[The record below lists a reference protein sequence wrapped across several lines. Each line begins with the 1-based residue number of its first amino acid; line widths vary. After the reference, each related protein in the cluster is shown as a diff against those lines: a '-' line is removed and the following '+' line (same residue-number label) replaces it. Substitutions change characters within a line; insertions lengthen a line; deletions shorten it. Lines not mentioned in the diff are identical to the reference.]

1 MTHYDAV
8 IAGCGP
14 VGAALANLLAAQG
27 LTVCIA
33 EKHKAVYDKPR
44 AITFDWE
51 GMRVLQFCGVAEEFS
66 KGIRPH
72 PGTDF
77 RGLDGQVIK
86 LFDPLP
92 PPWDLGWPPT
102 FTFVQPEMER
112 LLREALVRRETV
124 TLLLGHSV
132 EGFRDEGDRVCVDIV
147 DLDTGG
153 TRTVTG
159 DFLIGCDGANSGVR
173 QALGLPLEDLGFDEN
188 WLVVDALQQRETAI
202 PAKGTQFCWPWRPAT
217 FIPGP
222 GKLRRWELKIM
233 PGETPADFD
242 DPARVRAVLAD
253 HVDTGAVEIWRSATY
268 RFAARVGTEWRKG
281 RVLLAGDAIHQTPPF
296 LGQGLGSGIR
306 DAANLAWKL
315 VHIRRC
321 GFNEALLDSYRDE
334 RRPHVVA
341 VVEAA
346 KEFGRIVGELDMDCA
361 RARDAELAAELA
373 SGRMETRRQKF
384 VPDLETGILDFEP
397 GVPREDQIAG
407 KLMPQ
412 PEVYA
417 PDGSK
422 RLLDDLVPME
432 WLYVTDSLETQ
443 GWIEGLEEVWRK
455 IGGLRI
461 VILPNDGAVLWPGPQ
476 STRAGAAPV
485 VPSERLEAASGKLTG
500 EVSCASASY
509 RTRLSNDIRLFRETD
524 GRFVRWCEH
533 TRLTAAI
540 FRPDRYAY
548 AGAKNHTSLAKT
560 VSKLAVEMHVG

>member
-14 VGAALANLLAAQG
+14 VGAALANLLAARG

-33 EKHKAVYDKPR
+33 EKHRAVYDKPR

-132 EGFRDEGDRVCVDIV
+132 EGFRDEGDRVCVDIL

-173 QALGLPLEDLGFDEN
+173 AALGLPLEDLGFDEN
-188 WLVVDALQQRETAI
+188 WLVVDALQRRETAI
-202 PAKGTQFCWPWRPAT
+202 PAKGTQFCWPWRPAS

-233 PGETPADFD
+233 PGETPAEFD

-315 VHIRRC
+315 VHIRRT
-321 GFNEALLDSYRDE
+321 GFNAALLDSYRDE

-346 KEFGRIVGELDMDCA
+346 KEFGKIVGELDMDRA

-384 VPDLETGILDFEP
+384 IPDLETGILDPEP
-397 GVPREDQIAG
+397 GVPWADQVAG
-407 KLMPQ
+407 KLMIQ

-422 RLLDDLVPME
+422 RLLDDIGADGMALR
-432 WLYVTDSLETQ
+432 D
-443 GWIEGLEEVWRK
+443 GGAGGAGLD
-455 IGGLRI
+455 GGT
-461 VILPNDGAVLWPGPQ
+461 GEC
-476 STRAGAAPV
+476 GAASAAGGSSYCPTMGWACCRAFRPGHRAWSGT
-485 VPSERLEAASGKLTG
+485 PSGESSGTPSRLPK
-500 EVSCASASY
+500 
-509 RTRLSNDIRLFRETD
+509 DIKVFNETD
-524 GRFVRWCEH
+524 HRFAHWCNYAG
-533 TRLTAAI
+533 LAAVFI
-540 FRPDRYAY
+540 RPDRYVY
-548 AGAKNHTSLAKT
+548 AGASSPENFATKVTELRL
-560 VSKLAVEMHVG
+560 KLTGKIQEDEPASCFLRA

>member
-1 MTHYDAV
+1 MSHYDAV

-14 VGAALANLLAAQG
+14 VGAALANLLAARG

-33 EKHKAVYDKPR
+33 EKHRAVYNKPR

-112 LLREALVRRETV
+112 RLREALVRRETV
-124 TLLLGHSV
+124 TLLLGRSV
-132 EGFRDEGDRVCVDIV
+132 EGFRDEGDRVCVDIL
-147 DLDTGG
+147 DLGTGE
-153 TRTVTG
+153 TSTVTG

-173 QALGLPLEDLGFDEN
+173 AALGLPLEDLGFDEN

-202 PAKGTQFCWPWRPAT
+202 PAKGTQFCWPWRPAS
-217 FIPGP
+217 FVPGP
-222 GKLRRWELKIM
+222 GRLRRWELKIM
-233 PGETPADFD
+233 PGETPAEFD

-253 HVDTGAVEIWRSATY
+253 HVDTDAVEIWRSAAY
-268 RFAARVGTEWRKG
+268 RFAARVGTEWRMG

-315 VHIRRC
+315 VHIKRT
-321 GFNEALLDSYRDE
+321 GFNAALLNSYRDE

-346 KEFGRIVGELDMDCA
+346 KEFGKIVGELDMDRA
-361 RARDAELAAELA
+361 RARDAALMADLKA
-373 SGRMETRRQKF
+373 GRMETRRQKF
-384 VPDLETGILDFEP
+384 APDLKTGILDAEP
-397 GVPREDQIAG
+397 GVPRSEQVAG
-407 KLMPQ
+407 TLMVQ

-417 PDGSK
+417 PDGTK

-432 WLYVTDSLETQ
+432 WLYVTAGFEEQ
-443 GWIEGLEEVWRK
+443 GWMEGMEETWRR
-455 IGGLRI
+455 IGGRRI
-461 VILPNDGAVLWPGPQ
+461 VILPGGDRTKSEGMRSGPSATPAGVEFLHETGATFARWCSKTGLRAVL
-476 STRAGAAPV
+476 V
-485 VPSERLEAASGKLTG
+485 
-500 EVSCASASY
+500 
-509 RTRLSNDIRLFRETD
+509 
-524 GRFVRWCEH
+524 
-533 TRLTAAI
+533 
-540 FRPDRYAY
+540 RPDRYIY
-548 AGAKNHTSLAKT
+548 AAVNDRTDLAARMRSLGGRLVAK
-560 VSKLAVEMHVG
+560 

>member
-1 MTHYDAV
+1 MTHYDVV

-14 VGAALANLLAAQG
+14 VGAALGNLLAARG

-33 EKHKAVYDKPR
+33 ERHKAVYDKPR

-77 RGLDGQVIK
+77 RGIDGQVIK

-124 TLLLGHSV
+124 TLLLGRSV
-132 EGFRDEGDRVCVDIV
+132 EGFRDTGDRVEVDIL
-147 DLDTGG
+147 DLDTGA
-153 TRTVTG
+153 TETVTG
-159 DFLIGCDGANSGVR
+159 DFLVGCDGANSGVR
-173 QALGLPLEDLGFDEN
+173 RALGLALEDLGFDEN

-202 PAKGTQFCWPWRPAT
+202 PDKGTQFCRPWRPAT

-222 GKLRRWELKIM
+222 GKLRRWEMKVM
-233 PGETPADFD
+233 PDETPAEFD
-242 DPARVRAVLAD
+242 DPARVRDVLAD
-253 HVDTGAVEIWRSATY
+253 HVDTDAVEIWRSATY

-315 VHIRRC
+315 VHIKRT

-346 KEFGRIVGELDMDCA
+346 KEFGKIVGELDMDKA
-361 RARDAELAAELA
+361 RARDAALEADLKA
-373 SGRMETRRQKF
+373 GRMETRRQKF
-384 VPDLETGILDFEP
+384 VPNLETGILHFEE

-407 KLMPQ
+407 TLMPQ

-432 WLYVTDSLETQ
+432 WLYVTTRMEEQ
-443 GWIEGLEEVWRK
+443 EWMEGLEDVWHS
-455 IGGLRI
+455 IGGRRI
-461 VILPNDGAVLWPGPQ
+461 VIVPVEPEPMENGRESTSNNFNFGRNKIKSTNGAL
-476 STRAGAAPV
+476 STKKLETILDLKV
-485 VPSERLEAASGKLTG
+485 VRSDQIEIL
-500 EVSCASASY
+500 
-509 RTRLSNDIRLFRETD
+509 RETD
-524 GRFVRWCEH
+524 NRFAQWCSWN
-533 TRLTAAI
+533 TSPAVI
-540 FRPDRYAY
+540 VRPDRYIY
-548 AGAKNHTSLAKT
+548 SPVLKKQNLRLRVFEITID
-560 VSKLAVEMHVG
+560 

>member
-1 MTHYDAV
+1 
-8 IAGCGP
+8 
-14 VGAALANLLAAQG
+14 
-27 LTVCIA
+27 
-33 EKHKAVYDKPR
+33 
-44 AITFDWE
+44 
-51 GMRVLQFCGVAEEFS
+51 MRVLQFCGVAEEFS

-132 EGFRDEGDRVCVDIV
+132 EGFRDEGDRVCVDIL

-173 QALGLPLEDLGFDEN
+173 AALGLPLEDLGFDEN
-188 WLVVDALQQRETAI
+188 WLVVDALQRRETAI
-202 PAKGTQFCWPWRPAT
+202 PAKGTQFCWPWRPAS

-233 PGETPADFD
+233 PGETPAEFD

-315 VHIRRC
+315 VHIRRT
-321 GFNEALLDSYRDE
+321 GFNAALLDSYRDE

-346 KEFGRIVGELDMDCA
+346 KEFGKIVGELDMDRA

-384 VPDLETGILDFEP
+384 IPDLETGILDPEP
-397 GVPREDQIAG
+397 GVPWADQVAG
-407 KLMPQ
+407 KLMIQ

-422 RLLDDLVPME
+422 RLLDDIVPME
-432 WLYVTDSLETQ
+432 WLYITA
-443 GWIEGLEEVWRK
+443 GLEEQRWMEGVEDVWQA
-455 IGGLRI
+455 IGGRRSSSCWRRG
-461 VILPNDGAVLWPGPQ
+461 GAVAHPCRPGE
-476 STRAGAAPV
+476 SGRRL
-485 VPSERLEAASGKLTG
+485 ERLLMERQASTSLTDNVKGYAKPTTALPASGTIMG
-500 EVSCASASY
+500 FNAETSCALIGLRGRDQRALRSRYKGEKAGRTAS
-509 RTRLSNDIRLFRETD
+509 IETD
-524 GRFVRWCEH
+524 GRFARWCNF
-533 TRLTAAI
+533 LAPAI
-540 FRPDRYAY
+540 DAPSKLDAKIRPDRLLLRNCSICRTELFVLQ
-548 AGAKNHTSLAKT
+548 G
-560 VSKLAVEMHVG
+560 